1 MNPKRDLSTACI
13 VALALVALTLKLA
26 IAYNT
31 IGTNDAVFFYG
42 FAKVLS
48 QYGLEWTYQH
58 SHHFNHPPLTA
69 YYLQGIYALTEQ
81 RWCQDIGVHFPFL
94 LRLPGIIADFL
105 VVLVL
110 LRMTKTDLHIP
121 AWALALFALSPV
133 SLMVSG
139 FHGNT
144 DPVMVLLLVCAAWMC
159 LRNRA
164 ILAGLFFALSFQ
176 IKIVPLLFFPAF
188 LFFWRSQG
196 KSRDFLAPVVI
207 MTCLLWWEPL
217 LNFPTLFAKNVLAYG
232 SYWGIWGITYCFRL
246 TGLHQFSRVSFFNL
260 EPSQNFVVTVLKVII
275 VGAALWIAWRQR
287 HARGRAFI
295 ESLACTWLVFFIFAP
310 GVCAQYLIWL
320 APFILILSPP
330 LYTSVLVS
338 GSIFLFAF
346 YNITSGGLPWSVA
359 LAMDEIKQ
367 PWVAWSLLP
376 WLVLIAGTIALLR
389 KTADGKFDLRLFGV
403 AKLRAE
409 GVWVRAAQDSRIAG
423 RPEVNKTLIDRSPAD
438 RIFPGLDQDGAD
450 TQLVGAIDSP
460 VDPKISRYDSID

>member
-48 QYGLEWTYQH
+48 QHRLEWTYQH
-58 SHHFNHPPLTA
+58 SHYFNHPPLTA

-94 LRLPGIIADFL
+94 LRLPGILADFL

-110 LRMTKTDLHIP
+110 LRMAKTDLQIP
-121 AWALALFALSPV
+121 TWALALFALSPV

-144 DPVMVLLLVCAAWMC
+144 DPVMILFLVCAGWMC
-159 LRNRA
+159 LRSRPV
-164 ILAGLFFALSFQ
+164 LAGLFFALSCQ
-176 IKIVPLLFFPAF
+176 IKIVPLLFVPAF
-188 LFFWRSQG
+188 IFFWQSQG
-196 KSRDFLAPVVI
+196 KSRNFLVPLAI
-207 MTCLLWWEPL
+207 TTCLLWLEPL

-246 TGLHQFSRVSFFNL
+246 TGFHQFSRISFFDL
-260 EPSQNFVVTVLKVII
+260 EPAQNLVVSLLKGAI
-275 VGAALWIAWRQR
+275 VSGALWIAWRRR

-295 ESLACTWLVFFIFAP
+295 ESLACTWLMFFILAP
-310 GVCAQYLIWL
+310 GVCPQYLIWL

-330 LYTSVLVS
+330 FYTALLLSS
-338 GSIFLFAF
+338 SIFLFAF

-359 LAMDEIKQ
+359 LAMDESKQ
-367 PWVAWSLLP
+367 PWIVWSLLP
-376 WLVLIAGTIALLR
+376 WLVLMAGTIALWR
-389 KTADGKFDLRLFGV
+389 KTAERNLDLRLF
-403 AKLRAE
+403 
-409 GVWVRAAQDSRIAG
+409 
-423 RPEVNKTLIDRSPAD
+423 RPQNCAPKARNH
-438 RIFPGLDQDGAD
+438 GL
-450 TQLVGAIDSP
+450 VK
-460 VDPKISRYDSID
+460 DPKIESAVAGIS